1 MPDEIKLKLVRGK
14 LPFHYRHHP
23 LTRGFMLVFASVVM
37 LYSLY
42 FLIRYVRGDMPL
54 FFKLLPMIIIFVA
67 LDSILRK
74 VTCLNKVSF
83 YVDNLTLSFMLKR
96 SIVIPYADVVS
107 LQLKRKITYYL
118 AIGYRDRQGKLQY
131 FTTPASFPKMLEI
144 LLNIADQAPQAELTD
159 KLPQVIEY
167 LRSNVVE

>member
-1 MPDEIKLKLVRGK
+1 
-14 LPFHYRHHP
+14 
-23 LTRGFMLVFASVVM
+23 
-37 LYSLY
+37 
-42 FLIRYVRGDMPL
+42 
-54 FFKLLPMIIIFVA
+54 
-67 LDSILRK
+67 
-74 VTCLNKVSF
+74 
-83 YVDNLTLSFMLKR
+83 MLKR